1 VRQRRGVLK
10 HPLRRVVNFLSS
22 VVHGMERP
30 KSVLEMIER
39 YDSDFYEPI
48 GRLIMQFGFLEFHI
62 DHWLSALG
70 ADHPK
75 LRKANNL
82 NNKITLYGQLIDH
95 HTTEPNDLAERDRL
109 VQQMRELNTFRN
121 RVVHGPWSAYLVEK
135 KAWQKLS
142 VNRQNA
148 THQFFEVT
156 ADEIRAAAIS
166 VVRTHGEASNFTF
179 GFLVPKNA

>member
-1 VRQRRGVLK
+1 
-10 HPLRRVVNFLSS
+10 
-22 VVHGMERP
+22 MERP
-30 KSVLEMIER
+30 KSVSEMIER
-39 YDSDFYEPI
+39 YESDFYEPI

-70 ADHPK
+70 AD
-75 LRKANNL
+75 
-82 NNKITLYGQLIDH
+82 Q

-121 RVVHGPWSAYLVEK
+121 RVVHGPWSVYLGEK

-156 ADEIRAAAIS
+156 ADVIRAAAS
-166 VVRTHGEASNFTF
+166 DLAKSR
-179 GFLVPKNA
+179 

>member
-1 VRQRRGVLK
+1 
-10 HPLRRVVNFLSS
+10 
-22 VVHGMERP
+22 MERP
-30 KSVLEMIER
+30 KSISEMIER

-48 GRLIMQFGFLEFHI
+48 GRLIMQFGFLEFDI

-70 ADHPK
+70 ADQPK

-82 NNKITLYGQLIDH
+82 NNKITLYGQIIDQ

-156 ADEIRAAAIS
+156 ADVIRAAASDLAKIQ
-166 VVRTHGEASNFTF
+166 VDASHFAF
-179 GFLVPKNA
+179 GFLVPKKA